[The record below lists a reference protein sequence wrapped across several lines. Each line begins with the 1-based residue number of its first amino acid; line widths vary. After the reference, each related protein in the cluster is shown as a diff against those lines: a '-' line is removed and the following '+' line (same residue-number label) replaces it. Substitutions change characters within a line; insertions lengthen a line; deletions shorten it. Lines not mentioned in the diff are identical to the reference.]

1 LTTDVRIIFNDC
13 LLTIHVLSCL
23 GTMRDLK
30 GCAAIMKSSGD
41 LKVLLTSKQHA
52 DFLELLTNRKFFRW
66 KEPDFPVEK
75 AETTKVEFKYK
86 F

>member
-1 LTTDVRIIFNDC
+1 MLMN
-13 LLTIHVLSCL
+13 LLLLKIYVVFSE
-23 GTMRDLK
+23 GSMRDLK

-66 KEPDFPVEK
+66 KEPALTEEK